1 MYPCINVLMKVGICI
16 RVHVFLRCDTRNLYL
31 YMERRCQPE
40 CSAPSNA
47 AVEEV
52 QIDSR
57 MELEADCGME
67 FKDGGVELQDDK
79 NASATTVNF
88 GVHV

>member
-16 RVHVFLRCDTRNLYL
+16 RVHLYDVTHATFYL